1 MYYAILFTFTVRIDQ
16 KYSITTRTRTYIEH
30 MGVHYCS
37 TFFSLFLH
45 DTRSF
50 TFSLTLLCTHTH
62 NHTHTYTISLSYTRS
77 LSLSLSHT
85 HTRYADDMEGMPNAV
100 MVAYEPLVLW
110 IDPNHVQE
118 GEDPPH
124 QVEVTMMDWIAL
136 EWNGLHCIALYKALK
151 FTVHYTIMKCTLL
164 IHLFSYIN
172 SSFFHSIPLIKS
184 RYSPFTPIYSSLLYL
199 LLHHTAS
206 FFTTPSHLILR
217 HHRSYPLSP
226 LSLDRI
232 SVKVFSSSLTVLWA

>member
-1 MYYAILFTFTVRIDQ
+1 MLYCLPSQCVLIRSTLLLHVLVRIL
-16 KYSITTRTRTYIEH
+16 SIWACII
-30 MGVHYCS
+30 VQL
-37 TFFSLFLH
+37 FSLFFSMIHVHSHSLLH
-45 DTRSF
+45 SYARTP
-50 TFSLTLLCTHTH
+50 TITHTH
-62 NHTHTYTISLSYTRS
+62 TQYLFRTHALCLY
-77 LSLSLSHT
+77 LSLT

-124 QVEVTMMDWIAL
+124 QVEVTMMDWIVL

-172 SSFFHSIPLIKS
+172 SSAFFHSIPLIKS